1 MTGQIV
7 LVRHG
12 RTALNARGHL
22 QGRIDEPLD
31 DTGRRQ
37 ARALGEHLGAH
48 LRAGDLVIASP
59 LVRARDTAAAI
70 AEVSGVEVVVDER
83 WIEVSYGVFEGRPQ
97 TSVSADT
104 WRTWRADP
112 HFAPPD
118 GESLAAVAERV
129 VAACEELRGRAAE
142 RTIVVVSHV
151 SPIKAAVAWALGT
164 DAASSWRM
172 HLDTATVSR
181 IGVTSTG
188 VSLRSFNESHHLT
201 TLS

>member
-1 MTGQIV
+1 MSGQIV

-31 DTGRRQ
+31 DLGRRQ
-37 ARALGEHLGAH
+37 AQALAEHLGAQ
-48 LRAGDLVIASP
+48 LGEGDRVIASP
-59 LVRARDTAAAI
+59 LVRARDTATAI
-70 AEVSGVEVVVDER
+70 AEVAGLAVVVDER
-83 WIEVSYGVFEGRPQ
+83 WIELSYGVFEGHPQ
-97 TSVSADT
+97 SSVPAE
-104 WRTWRADP
+104 TWRAWRTDP

-118 GESLAAVAERV
+118 GESLSAVATRV
-129 VAACEELRGRAAE
+129 EAACHELATAAAGR
-142 RTIVVVSHV
+142 TVVVVSHV

-164 DAASSWRM
+164 DSASSWRM
-172 HLDTATVSR
+172 HLDTATVTR
-181 IGVTSTG
+181 LTITPNG

>member
-1 MTGQIV
+1 MRGQIV

-31 DTGRRQ
+31 DLGRRQ
-37 ARALGEHLGAH
+37 AQALADHLGGQLSAND
-48 LRAGDLVIASP
+48 RVIASP
-59 LVRARDTAAAI
+59 LGRARDTASAI
-70 AEVSGVEVVVDER
+70 AGAAGLPVVVDER
-83 WIEVSYGVFEGRPQ
+83 WIELSYGVFEGRPQ
-97 TSVSADT
+97 SSVPPETWQD
-104 WRTWRADP
+104 WRTDP
-112 HFAPPD
+112 HFAPPE
-118 GESLAAVAERV
+118 GESLSAVAARV
-129 VAACEELRGRAAE
+129 EAACHELVTTAVD

-172 HLDTATVSR
+172 HLDTATVTR
-181 IGVTSTG
+181 LTVTPNG